1 MNFWRQLLLIAGKE
15 LLHLRRDPYTLVLT
29 VALPLVQFL
38 LFGYALD
45 TRVHDVPTAIQNLD
59 GERFSHNLVAE
70 FANSD
75 VFRVTQRAD
84 SEAEL
89 LSLLRRGEARVAVQ
103 IPAHYSVDAFYHRP
117 VSVRVWI
124 DGSDA
129 ALAGQTVFAA
139 QSIGL
144 EQAVS
149 MTLAGTPAARMP
161 LQLRPEV
168 LFNPAGRSANYF
180 VPALVANLVEM
191 TTLLLVALSLVK
203 ERERGTLDQLR
214 ITNIRLG
221 ALISGKLVA
230 GAAMGLGTG
239 FVLTVMMR
247 LVFGIAVGGSLWLY
261 SLALLAF
268 LPPALG
274 LGLFVT
280 AVARNQAQALQL
292 TYLLL
297 MPCILLSGFVFPREA
312 MPTAVA
318 GFSMLIPTTWS
329 LDIMRGIVLRG
340 AGFAD
345 LAPSFG
351 MLALLGVVYLSA
363 GALHLRRRLL

>member
-1 MNFWRQLLLIAGKE
+1 MTFGRQLLLVAGKE

-59 GERFSHNLVAE
+59 GERFSRTLVDQ
-70 FANSD
+70 FRNSA
-75 VFRVTQRAD
+75 VFRLTHRAD
-84 SEAEL
+84 SEEEL
-89 LSLLRRGEARVAVQ
+89 LGMLRRGDVRVAVQ
-103 IPAHYSVDAFYHRP
+103 IPPHYSANAFYHRP

-129 ALAGQTVFAA
+129 ALAGQAVFAA

-149 MTLAGTPAARMP
+149 MTVGGTPAARLP
-161 LQLRPEV
+161 LQLQPEV

-239 FVLTVMMR
+239 CVLTILMR
-247 LVFGIAVGGSLWLY
+247 LVFGIAIGGDFWLY
-261 SLALLAF
+261 CLALLAF

-280 AVARNQAQALQL
+280 AAARNQAQALQL

-297 MPCILLSGFVFPREA
+297 LPCIMLSGFVFPREA
-312 MPTAVA
+312 MPAAVA
-318 GFSMLIPTTWS
+318 AFSMLIPTTWS

-340 AGFAD
+340 AGWAD